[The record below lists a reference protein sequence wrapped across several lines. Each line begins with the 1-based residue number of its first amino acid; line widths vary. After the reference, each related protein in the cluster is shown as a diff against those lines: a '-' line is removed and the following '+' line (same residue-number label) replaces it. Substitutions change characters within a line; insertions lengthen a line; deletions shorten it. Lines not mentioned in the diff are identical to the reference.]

1 MNAVFSGW
9 LVQQMDGLRKELQ
22 DIYAKALAEEAV
34 YSWALVEAVQAE
46 YKQAGIDLTQEE
58 ALEEVI
64 CRSMEGILDDGNVF
78 QQMMEY
84 TADADP
90 TLFDR
95 IREWLKE
102 FADKLR
108 SIVEAYRGAKPGT
121 AEGQL
126 LQQAEDY
133 LYTAEA
139 VYSWALVETGQKT
152 RTKGNEKTAR
162 EGGKVRESITQVVG
176 GSGTNYG
183 VGVYLDTTLFDGLSE
198 DESRAMLR
206 EFVTTELQGR
216 NFLAYDGQ
224 KNAVDIMVA
233 RKNEKIRTRSGEK
246 KQVIKELYNKNNGK
260 EIKRKA
266 VVHVD
271 ELFMSAQYD
280 GKRLPSKPHDWLD
293 NYGQNNWEYWTVYIQ
308 EKDGSVWEAT
318 LNIANASDGRKILY
332 DISPIKKVEG
342 AISSAPTS
350 TEVSVAQKKHEVKQK
365 FSISPA
371 SEISSEEKK
380 QHAQAAKD
388 FFGKT
393 YYWKE
398 TGYLLADGTKLDFSG
413 RHEGGPG
420 GYRTVDHRDIRDAI
434 GEDYGGDDYS
444 GSMVEFMREG
454 NIRIMPESSGINLCV
469 EPTKAQETAL
479 SDFISRMR
487 GEVIL
492 DLDDMNGNT
501 VSSTEYPRGTR
512 ASKVLA
518 DIHRFFE
525 TGEKPYVSEVAQF
538 RYSNSNP
545 ALGEV
550 LAAEDSA
557 IREDLPK
564 LRELVS
570 MLKNVKGGLEFSRRT
585 IESVARVMMDRTGV
599 SGNVKELA
607 DILERFYSFV
617 SRGEELTLDR
627 IQEEAREAA
636 ITATGEDPCCLPW
649 PMS

>member
-1 MNAVFSGW
+1 M
-9 LVQQMDGLRKELQ
+9 
-22 DIYAKALAEEAV
+22 

-84 TADADP
+84 AVDADP
-90 TLFDR
+90 TLFDG

-152 RTKGNEKTAR
+152 RTTGDEKTAR
-162 EGGKVRESITQVVG
+162 EGGVRYSIE
-176 GSGTNYG
+176 
-183 VGVYLDTTLFDGLSE
+183 FSE
-198 DESRAMLR
+198 TSA
-206 EFVTTELQGR
+206 
-216 NFLAYDGQ
+216 
-224 KNAVDIMVA
+224 
-233 RKNEKIRTRSGEK
+233 NEKILELLEK
-246 KQVIKELYNKNNGK
+246 IQSDPVGYNQKDYVSLGVVDNSISEKIKQTVGIDTEGYEVVIESRQIKHILNDHGPEGNTDQSMADPKSIAKIEYTLRKPDEISDGGVTHAYFNYVNGK
-260 EIKRKA
+260 NRPVRTVLYERSVTQNGESMYVVQA
-266 VVHVD
+266 VPV
-271 ELFMSAQYD
+271 S
-280 GKRLPSKPHDWLD
+280 SKKKLYVVTAFIGESGYK
-293 NYGQNNWEYWTVYIQ
+293 NRASQF
-308 EKDGSVWEAT
+308 
-318 LNIANASDGRKILY
+318 ANAN
-332 DISPIKKVEG
+332 SPG
-342 AISSAPTS
+342 ATANTAAGNTLIDNVTQER
-350 TEVSVAQKKHEVKQK
+350 TEVK
-365 FSISPA
+365 
-371 SEISSEEKK
+371 
-380 QHAQAAKD
+380 
-388 FFGKT
+388 
-393 YYWKE
+393 
-398 TGYLLADGTKLDFSG
+398 TKLS
-413 RHEGGPG
+413 
-420 GYRTVDHRDIRDAI
+420 RT
-434 GEDYGGDDYS
+434 
-444 GSMVEFMREG
+444 
-454 NIRIMPESSGINLCV
+454 
-469 EPTKAQETAL
+469 
-479 SDFISRMR
+479 
-487 GEVIL
+487 
-492 DLDDMNGNT
+492 
-501 VSSTEYPRGTR
+501 
-512 ASKVLA
+512 
-518 DIHRFFE
+518 
-525 TGEKPYVSEVAQF
+525 
-538 RYSNSNP
+538 NP

-636 ITATGEDPCCLPW
+636 ITATGEEPCCLPW